1 VRPPETCTRCKKEQP
16 ASAFGAKLRSKL
28 CLACNRQAS
37 KESRARRAAAED
49 AAIAAARAARVP
61 GWWNLRKDRA
71 GGRGGSSGGRV
82 GGGGR
87 GEGGGRGRGAV
98 GAR

>member
-1 VRPPETCTRCKKEQP
+1 
-16 ASAFGAKLRSKL
+16 
-28 CLACNRQAS
+28 
-37 KESRARRAAAED
+37 
-49 AAIAAARAARVP
+49 VP